1 MQIYFP
7 AYVENKATSSM
18 SLGYDDSELLMDL
31 NIINHTYPHLLH
43 VGLTI
48 YKYKPFVWGYSL
60 YHNLNFGPNAILS
73 PTELLALG
81 THLWS
86 VMMDTCITVAGKDP
100 QTIYFNT
107 FIRRIERLRDLPKAT
122 QLCQFVYLKY
132 DF

>member
-1 MQIYFP
+1 MRIIISNISYQQSLLNDMQIYFP
-7 AYVENKATSSM
+7 AYVENKATGSA
-18 SLGYDDSELLMDL
+18 SLGYESELLMDL

-60 YHNLNFGPNAILS
+60 YHNLNFGPRAILS
-73 PTELLALG
+73 PLELMALG

-100 QTIYFNT
+100 Q
-107 FIRRIERLRDLPKAT
+107 FISIPSFEE
-122 QLCQFVYLKY
+122 
-132 DF
+132 

>member
-1 MQIYFP
+1 MRIIISNISYQQSLLNDMQIYFP
-7 AYVENKATSSM
+7 AYVENKATGSA
-18 SLGYDDSELLMDL
+18 SLGYESELLMDL

-60 YHNLNFGPNAILS
+60 YHNLNFGPKAILS
-73 PTELLALG
+73 PMELMASG

-100 QTIYFNT
+100 Q
-107 FIRRIERLRDLPKAT
+107 FISIPSFEE
-122 QLCQFVYLKY
+122 
-132 DF
+132 